1 METKFGTAGL
11 DPKGYYR
18 INSGKEGNN
27 NKMLHRL
34 IWEDWYGKP
43 VPKGCVIHHI
53 NQNKTDNRIQ
63 NLQCVSRSNHQ
74 RFHSTHLSEESIR
87 KISESK
93 LGEKNPNFNKPLTES
108 HKQLLTHY
116 AKQPKSDEHKKNMSK
131 TKNTVGYLN
140 VSKHK
145 SKRYKQGF
153 CWRYSYSE
161 NGKRHDIQR
170 VNLED
175 LEKEVKRRGLKWLK
189 FEED

>member
-1 METKFGTAGL
+1 
-11 DPKGYYR
+11 
-18 INSGKEGNN
+18 
-27 NKMLHRL
+27 
-34 IWEDWYGKP
+34 
-43 VPKGCVIHHI
+43 
-53 NQNKTDNRIQ
+53 
-63 NLQCVSRSNHQ
+63 
-74 RFHSTHLSEESIR
+74 
-87 KISESK
+87 
-93 LGEKNPNFNKPLTES
+93 
-108 HKQLLTHY
+108 
-116 AKQPKSDEHKKNMSK
+116 MSK

-175 LEKEVKRRGLKWLK
+175 LEKEVKIRGLKWLK